1 MEEIDEN
8 DKTLSFVKR
17 WIKAFNRIFQ
27 IFGKKEITSNEKFVD
42 TILEEEIAN
51 VKTQEEIDNLAEK
64 RKLLVELCD
73 DVDTYYEKKALAEKA
88 TDLDK
93 WFHEEVNTFTYDT
106 IPDAT
111 QEDVEDVE
119 KELSTSM
126 DTDIKVHASLL
137 ESEFS
142 SEELEAS
149 EDKRSI
155 VQGNE

>member
-27 IFGKKEITSNEKFVD
+27 IFGKKEISSNEKFVD
-42 TILEEEIAN
+42 TILKEEKAK

-88 TDLDK
+88 TDLDD
-93 WFHEEVNTFTYDT
+93 WFHKEVNTFTYDT

-111 QEDVEDVE
+111 QKDVEDVE

>member
-27 IFGKKEITSNEKFVD
+27 IFGKKEISSNEKFVD
-42 TILEEEIAN
+42 TILKEEIAN

-88 TDLDK
+88 TDLDD
-93 WFHEEVNTFTYDT
+93 WFHKEVNTFTQDT

-126 DTDIKVHASLL
+126 DTDIKVRASLL